1 MPPRR
6 WVAPR
11 SRCCSWDRRWP
22 PSLAPASAA
31 GLRCGPAA
39 PRPARSSSSSPPDAA
54 RPPRHLIR
62 CTNLRRGTCLCCRM
76 STTLTR
82 GQSCRPL
89 FVNTDLSQACAVSLR
104 DQLYFNLLLNHWAA
118 RKPGSDLKLSRM
130 LI

>member
-89 FVNTDLSQACAVSLR
+89 FVNTDLSQACA
-104 DQLYFNLLLNHWAA
+104 DAA
-118 RKPGSDLKLSRM
+118 KYYMQGYSEQKYKEFSKVVNIGM
-130 LI
+130 M